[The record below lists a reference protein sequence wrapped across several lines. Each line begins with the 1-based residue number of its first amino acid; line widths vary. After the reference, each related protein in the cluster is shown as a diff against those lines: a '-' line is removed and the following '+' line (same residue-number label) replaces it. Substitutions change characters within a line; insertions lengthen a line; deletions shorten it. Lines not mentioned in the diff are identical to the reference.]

1 MAVNKEPYILL
12 SLYSNLYEG
21 MYNTK
26 PTINRYKEKWAM
38 QDVIDSVGFDKAVDL
53 INYYFSLEKFGHPLQ
68 FFYYNFD
75 KMEQARV
82 ELQKDIETRRLLRE
96 HTKKMVEEGGL

>member
-21 MYNTK
+21 MYSTK

-38 QDVIDSVGFDKAVDL
+38 QDVIDSIGFERSKNVL
-53 INYYFSLEKFGHPLQ
+53 YYYFETGKNRHPLN
-68 FFYYNFD
+68 FFYNNFERLEDMMIQTKED
-75 KMEQARV
+75 KVRNTRVLQETKNRMEGN
-82 ELQKDIETRRLLRE
+82 E
-96 HTKKMVEEGGL
+96 

>member
-38 QDVIDSVGFDKAVDL
+38 QDVIDSIGFDRSKDVL
-53 INYYFSLEKFGHPLQ
+53 YYYFKTGKNRHPLN
-68 FFYYNFD
+68 FFYNNFERIEDMMIQIKED
-75 KMEQARV
+75 KARNTRVLQETKNRMEGN
-82 ELQKDIETRRLLRE
+82 E
-96 HTKKMVEEGGL
+96 

>member
-1 MAVNKEPYILL
+1 M
-12 SLYSNLYEG
+12 SLYQNLYKEK
-21 MYNTK
+21 YNK
-26 PTINRYKEKWAM
+26 AAPINKFREKWAM

-82 ELQKDIETRRLLRE
+82 ELQKDIEARRLLRE

>member
-21 MYNTK
+21 LYNTK

-38 QDVIDSVGFDKAVDL
+38 QDVIDSIGFERSKDVL
-53 INYYFSLEKFGHPLQ
+53 YYYFKTGKNRHPLN
-68 FFYYNFD
+68 FFYNNFERIEDMMKQIEED
-75 KMEQARV
+75 KINRAR
-82 ELQKDIETRRLLRE
+82 LSQETKR
-96 HTKKMVEEGGL
+96 MVEDK

>member
-21 MYNTK
+21 MYSTK

-38 QDVIDSVGFDKAVDL
+38 QDVIDSIGFERSKNVLYYYFETGKNRHPLNFFYNNFERIEDMMIQIKEDKARNTRV
-53 INYYFSLEKFGHPLQ
+53 LQ
-68 FFYYNFD
+68 ETKNR
-75 KMEQARV
+75 MEGN
-82 ELQKDIETRRLLRE
+82 E
-96 HTKKMVEEGGL
+96 

>member
-21 MYNTK
+21 MYSTK

-38 QDVIDSVGFDKAVDL
+38 QDVIDSIGFERSKNVLYYYFETGKSRHPLNFFYNNFERIEDMMIQIKEDKARNTRV
-53 INYYFSLEKFGHPLQ
+53 LQ
-68 FFYYNFD
+68 ETKNR
-75 KMEQARV
+75 MEGN
-82 ELQKDIETRRLLRE
+82 E
-96 HTKKMVEEGGL
+96 

>member
-21 MYNTK
+21 MYNAK

-38 QDVIDSVGFDKAVDL
+38 QDVIDSIGFERSKDVL
-53 INYYFSLEKFGHPLQ
+53 YYYFKTGKNRHPLN
-68 FFYYNFD
+68 FFYNNFERIEDMMKQIEED
-75 KMEQARV
+75 KINRV
-82 ELQKDIETRRLLRE
+82 RLSQETKR
-96 HTKKMVEEGGL
+96 MVEDK

>member
-1 MAVNKEPYILL
+1 VAVNKEPYILL

-38 QDVIDSVGFDKAVDL
+38 QDVIDSIGFDRSKDVL
-53 INYYFSLEKFGHPLQ
+53 YYYFKTGKNRHPLN
-68 FFYYNFD
+68 FFYNNFERIEDMMMQIKED
-75 KMEQARV
+75 KANRS
-82 ELQKDIETRRLLRE
+82 RLLQE
-96 HTKKMVEEGGL
+96 TKKMIEGNE